1 MDWDDLHTFLAITRT
16 RTLSGAARTLGVRQS
31 TMSRR
36 LAALEARAGAHLLQR
51 TPGGY
56 ELTPL
61 GESVL
66 GNAERMEAEALA
78 VERAVVGRDAALTGV
93 VRITTIDTLASLLL
107 PVAIAEL
114 RARHP
119 GITVEIVVDS
129 RSLSLSR
136 READIALRMIRF
148 EGNQL
153 VARQVGHLRVALYA
167 SQDYL
172 AAHGPLN
179 SDGAGHAIISTL
191 EDQSHLPEARW
202 LDNRFPQAQVAL
214 RSNSRDV
221 HGNAVRA
228 GLGLALL
235 STLLA
240 GAIPGLVEQVPSS
253 EIPVRPVWLGVH
265 EDLRHMPRIRV
276 VIDSI
281 VGAMQ
286 RAGLS

>member
-1 MDWDDLHTFLAITRT
+1 MDWDDIRTFLAITRT
-16 RTLSGAARTLGVRQS
+16 RTLTGAARALGVRQS

-36 LAALEARAGAHLLQR
+36 LAALEARAGAHLLLK

-56 ELTPL
+56 ELTAL

-66 GNAERMEAEALA
+66 GNAERMEAEAMA

-93 VRITTIDTLASLLL
+93 VRVTTIDTLASMLL
-107 PVAIAEL
+107 PIAIAEL
-114 RARHP
+114 RTLHP
-119 GITVEIVVDS
+119 GITVEVVVDS

-136 READIALRMIRF
+136 READIALRMTRF

-153 VARQVGHLRVALYA
+153 VARQVGHLRHALYA
-167 SQDYL
+167 SEGYL

-179 SDGAGHAIISTL
+179 SDGAGHALVTTL
-191 EDQSHLPEARW
+191 EDQAHLPESLW
-202 LDNRFPQAQVAL
+202 LGNRFPRAQVAL

-221 HGNAVRA
+221 HGNAVRV
-228 GLGLALL
+228 GVGLALL
-235 STLLA
+235 STVLA
-240 GAIPGLVEQVPSS
+240 SSISGLVEVVPSS
-253 EIPVRPVWLGVH
+253 ELPVRPVWLGVH

-281 VGAMQ
+281 VGTMQ
-286 RAGLS
+286 RSGLL